1 MYNTY
6 LNFFKCPR
14 HTRSLFL
21 SKFHTYLVP
30 NLTNVP
36 GMSDPLYYQCSRHTW
51 SLLLPMFPAYL
62 VPPCIWRIWTD
73 LAGIL
78 CLARRSIIYL
88 AVVSSYSG
96 FSARNP
102 DMLKIRALLKR
113 SFADQFRK
121 ISLNPFL
128 IALGSQIFS
137 FKDMKFLIIVKVLM
151 VIQRPQKHFS
161 RIYFDRN
168 IFQLYIYYNQ
178 LNKIDHTNHF
188 I

>member
-1 MYNTY
+1 MTP
-6 LNFFKCPR
+6 KSQPR
-14 HTRSLFL
+14 TGPGQSSSHNGYQETHQKILDKEAGFRSDNSFG
-21 SKFHTYLVP
+21 KF
-30 NLTNVP
+30 
-36 GMSDPLYYQCSRHTW
+36 SQS
-51 SLLLPMFPAYL
+51 
-62 VPPCIWRIWTD
+62 
-73 LAGIL
+73 GIL
-78 CLARRSIIYL
+78 ARQSIIYS
-88 AVVSSYSG
+88 AIVNCYSG
-96 FSARNP
+96 LNARNP
-102 DMLKIRALLKR
+102 DMMKVRALLKR
-113 SFADQFRK
+113 SFADKFRK